1 MPGKD
6 DLTPTESAILVVLMS
21 ENRSIRNPDLKE
33 QFGFE
38 LKKPSRDKLNRL
50 NYMETRTEG
59 RVMVHRLGD
68 AAWDRF
74 QEPLNF
80 DGARPRAF
88 GAALGSL
95 LAAVHRDLERNNRSL
110 AMAFA
115 PEAAE
120 PTPRPAAEPTPRPA
134 AEKEPRPAA
143 GGGLTDRI
151 REAYAATASAP
162 RAWVSIADIRRKLG
176 DVDRTYLDAALRQL
190 ERAPDVNIVPESNQ
204 KALSDEDRRA
214 AVIIGDQP
222 KHFLAIGV

>member
-21 ENRSIRNPDLKE
+21 ENRAIRNPDLKE
-33 QFGFE
+33 HFGFE
-38 LKKPSRDKLNRL
+38 LKKPSREKLNRL
-50 NYMETRTEG
+50 NYVDTRVDG
-59 RVMVHRLGD
+59 GVMVHRLGD

-74 QEPLNF
+74 REPLNF

-88 GAALGSL
+88 GVALGSL
-95 LAAVHRDLERNNRSL
+95 LAAVRRDLERNNRSL

-115 PEAAE
+115 PELAE
-120 PTPRPAAEPTPRPA
+120 PAPRYEAEV
-134 AEKEPRPAA
+134 E
-143 GGGLTDRI
+143 LTDRI
-151 REAYAATASAP
+151 REAYVAIASAP

-176 DVDRTYLDAALRQL
+176 DVDRVKLDAALRRL
-190 ERAPDVNIVPESNQ
+190 EQATDVNIVPESNQ
-204 KALSDEDRRA
+204 KALSEEDRRA

>member
-1 MPGKD
+1 MPGND

-21 ENRSIRNPDLKE
+21 ENRDIRNPDLKG

-38 LKKPSRDKLNRL
+38 LKKPSREKLNGL
-50 NYMETRTEG
+50 NYVETRTEG
-59 RVMVHRLGD
+59 GVMVHRLGD

-74 QEPLNF
+74 RQPLNF

-95 LAAVHRDLERNNRSL
+95 LAAVQRDLERNNRSL

-115 PEAAE
+115 PELAD
-120 PTPRPAAEPTPRPA
+120 PMPSPPV
-134 AEKEPRPAA
+134 
-143 GGGLTDRI
+143 GLDLTDRI

-162 RAWVSIADIRRKLG
+162 RAWVPIADIRRKLG
-176 DVDRTYLDAALRQL
+176 DVDRADLDAALRRL
-190 ERAPDVNIVPESNQ
+190 EQAPDVNIVPESNQ

>member
-1 MPGKD
+1 MPSKD

-21 ENRSIRNPDLKE
+21 ENRDIRNPDLKE
-33 QFGFE
+33 HFGFE

-50 NYMETRTEG
+50 NYVETRTES

-74 QEPLNF
+74 REPLNF
-80 DGARPRAF
+80 AGARPRAF

-95 LAAVHRDLERNNRSL
+95 LAAVQRDLERNNRSL

-115 PEAAE
+115 PELAE
-120 PTPRPAAEPTPRPA
+120 PGPRPEPAPRPAP
-134 AEKEPRPAA
+134 
-143 GGGLTDRI
+143 GVDLTDRI
-151 REAYAATASAP
+151 REAYVATASAP

-176 DVDRTYLDAALRQL
+176 DVDRADLDAALRRL

-204 KALSDEDRRA
+204 KALSEEDRRA

>member
-21 ENRSIRNPDLKE
+21 ENREIRNPDLKE

-50 NYMETRTEG
+50 NYLETRTEG
-59 RVMVHRLGD
+59 RIMVHRLGD
-68 AAWDRF
+68 AAWDLLRK
-74 QEPLNF
+74 PLNF

-95 LAAVHRDLERNNRSL
+95 LGAVHRDLERNNRSL

-115 PEAAE
+115 PEQAE
-120 PTPRPAAEPTPRPA
+120 PAPPPAAEPSPPSATEA
-134 AEKEPRPAA
+134 D
-143 GGGLTDRI
+143 LTNRI
-151 REAYAATASAP
+151 REVYAAAASSP
-162 RAWVSIADIRRKLG
+162 RAWVSIADIRRKLDG
-176 DVDRTYLDAALRQL
+176 VDPAALDAALRRL
-190 ERAPDVNIVPESNQ
+190 EQAGDVNIVPESNQ
-204 KALSDEDRRA
+204 KALSEADRRA

>member
-1 MPGKD
+1 MPDKD

-21 ENRSIRNPDLKE
+21 ENRAIRNPDLKE
-33 QFGFE
+33 HFGFE

-50 NYMETRTEG
+50 GYIKTSTED
-59 RVMVHRLGD
+59 RVMVHWLGD

-74 QEPLNF
+74 RKPLNF

-95 LAAVHRDLERNNRSL
+95 LAAVQRDLERNNRSL

-115 PEAAE
+115 PELVE
-120 PTPRPAAEPTPRPA
+120 PAPRPAADVD
-134 AEKEPRPAA
+134 
-143 GGGLTDRI
+143 LIDRI
-151 REAYAATASAP
+151 RDAYAATASAP

-176 DVDRTYLDAALRQL
+176 DVDRPILDAALRQL
-190 ERAPDVNIVPESNQ
+190 EQAPDVNIVPESNQ
-204 KALSDEDRRA
+204 KMLSEEDRRA
-214 AVIIGDQP
+214 AVTIGDQP

>member
-21 ENRSIRNPDLKE
+21 ENRDIRNPDLKLH
-33 QFGFE
+33 FGFE
-38 LKKPSRDKLNRL
+38 FKKPSRDKLNRL
-50 NYMETRTEG
+50 NYVETRTEG
-59 RVMVHRLGD
+59 SVMVHRLGD

-74 QEPLNF
+74 REPLNF

-95 LAAVHRDLERNNRSL
+95 LAAVQRDLERSNRSL

-115 PEAAE
+115 PELAE
-120 PTPRPAAEPTPRPA
+120 PAPRPAVEVD
-134 AEKEPRPAA
+134 
-143 GGGLTDRI
+143 LTDRI
-151 REAYAATASAP
+151 RKVYAATASAP
-162 RAWVSIADIRRKLG
+162 RAWVSIADIRRELG
-176 DVDRTYLDAALRQL
+176 DVDRAALDAALRLL
-190 ERAPDVNIVPESNQ
+190 ERAADVNIVPESNQ

-214 AVIIGDQP
+214 AVTIGDQP